1 MTPEILYPLAILGG
15 MALIIS
21 TVIVSFDHLLQRRN
35 REPTLVE
42 RINDLLPQTQCA
54 QCNYPGCRPYA
65 EAIVQGKSLDL
76 CVPGGSRTQHALA
89 KLLDRPIGAQLLPD
103 VEPPVARIREPEC
116 IGCNLCAEIC
126 PVDAIVGAPQF
137 LYTILEDLC
146 TGCELCVPPCP
157 VNCIDLI
164 ELDSA

>member
-1 MTPEILYPLAILGG
+1 MTPEILYPFAILGG

-21 TVIVSFDHLLQRRN
+21 TVIVSFDHLLQRQN

-65 EAIVQGKSLDL
+65 EAIVQGESLDL